1 MDEIK
6 TSEPTGEIFRPETL
20 NPNGQYFLQV
30 RQDNGH
36 SSNYQPVKFVAF
48 TTCPAVVMVIDEAG
62 HFLRVS
68 RIDIFSIQCLLH
80 PMVGIASNYV

>member
-30 RQDNGH
+30 RQNNGYGP
-36 SSNYQPVKFVAF
+36 NYQPVKFVAF
-48 TTCPAVVMVIDEAG
+48 TACPAVVIVIDEAG
-62 HFLRVS
+62 HLLRVS
-68 RIDIFSIQCLLH
+68 RIDISSIHQQ
-80 PMVGIASNYV
+80 N